1 MIETLPGLLRQ
12 ARSMSRLS
20 QLALSLRVGVSQR
33 HLSFVESGRAKPSR
47 ELLVTWLQ
55 ALNAPLS
62 VRNAALLHAG
72 YAPVYGDAS
81 LSDPDLARAHDAI
94 MQLLHAH
101 EPMPAL
107 VVDAHWNLVRA
118 NAGLRW
124 LSQTVMP
131 WTASLPATTPVNM
144 LDLLIHPDGFLRHVT
159 NLREVGPALLAQLRE
174 EASVHGTLSP
184 KVEVFAAL
192 LSSRIGAD
200 RLRARLPQ
208 VAPPMLTT
216 RFATPHGD
224 LAFFSMF
231 TTFGTPQNITL
242 ASLRVEHMFAADEA
256 TARVVREQ
264 VLAEAAVP

>member
-1 MIETLPGLLRQ
+1 MTETLPGVLRQ
-12 ARSMSRLS
+12 ARRVSRLS

-47 ELLVTWLQ
+47 ELLVAWLQ

-62 VRNAALLHAG
+62 VCNAALRHAG
-72 YAPVYGDAS
+72 YAAAYGDAS
-81 LSDPDLARAHDAI
+81 LHHPDLAQANDAV
-94 MQLLHAH
+94 MQLLKAH

-107 VVDAHWNLVRA
+107 VVDAHWNLVYA

-124 LSQTVMP
+124 LSATLMP
-131 WTASLPATTPVNM
+131 WTVALPESTPVNM
-144 LDLLIHPDGFLRHVT
+144 LDLLLRPDGILRQVT

-174 EASVHGTLSP
+174 EASVHGALTR
-184 KVEVFAAL
+184 KVELFAEM
-192 LSSRIGAD
+192 LSARIGAD
-200 RLRARLPQ
+200 SLRARLPL

-216 RFATPHGD
+216 RFATAYGE

-256 TARVVREQ
+256 TARVMRQQ
-264 VLAEAAVP
+264 VFNAEV